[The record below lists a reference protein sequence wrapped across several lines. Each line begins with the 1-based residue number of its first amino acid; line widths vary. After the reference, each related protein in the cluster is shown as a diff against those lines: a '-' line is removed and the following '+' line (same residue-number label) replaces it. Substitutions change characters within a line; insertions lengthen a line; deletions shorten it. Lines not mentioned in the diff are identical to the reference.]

1 MKTFCWSRKSSVVV
15 LSCVSLGL
23 VWNAQAE
30 ELTLNSGE
38 KPAAAEQTGSE
49 SLVSSSSAGNIG
61 QLAAISPMTS
71 EEKASAIPMPL
82 LEAFGS
88 PLPASNINQNQPQST
103 SNTEKPAAQAQ
114 GDIEPAYGAN
124 STVWYNSP
132 PPSTNFQP
140 KNSLLWPKRPI
151 GKLFFKANG
160 GNYVCSASSVTS
172 KGPWGNGNRQ
182 TVITAGHCCSD
193 GNGTWYSDWIFEP
206 GHKNGIARLGSWPA
220 GSATVFSSWHLNRD
234 FSRDLCVLQ
243 IHPIHINGSVK
254 DINTLAGPLSW
265 AYGQPLPNNY
275 VAAGWPAEPPYDGG
289 ELTLSYTSDAETDTA
304 QAGAFPF
311 THGVG
316 SNQTGGSSGGPWILK
331 YSDRR
336 AGDVN
341 YFNGLNSYHYVSGR
355 PLEMFGP
362 YIDEAVIMGLFQAVA
377 RAPKLGPK

>member
-1 MKTFCWSRKSSVVV
+1 
-15 LSCVSLGL
+15 
-23 VWNAQAE
+23 
-30 ELTLNSGE
+30 
-38 KPAAAEQTGSE
+38 
-49 SLVSSSSAGNIG
+49 
-61 QLAAISPMTS
+61 
-71 EEKASAIPMPL
+71 
-82 LEAFGS
+82 
-88 PLPASNINQNQPQST
+88 
-103 SNTEKPAAQAQ
+103 
-114 GDIEPAYGAN
+114 
-124 STVWYNSP
+124 
-132 PPSTNFQP
+132 
-140 KNSLLWPKRPI
+140 
-151 GKLFFKANG
+151 
-160 GNYVCSASSVTS
+160 
-172 KGPWGNGNRQ
+172 
-182 TVITAGHCCSD
+182 
-193 GNGTWYSDWIFEP
+193 
-206 GHKNGIARLGSWPA
+206 
-220 GSATVFSSWHLNRD
+220 LNRD